1 MSARCLRIPALP
13 AAGRMSTL
21 MIQPRAVPPRPHHCQ
36 LPDLCFWRPRRSA
49 PDPTALS
56 AFNQRVGQL
65 LSRISPHAAA
75 FRLHVD
81 PGRLGAQTASRGPNL
96 RPPTPPRF
104 PAAPRSRHA
113 TRSLQSIAGDRHSRP
128 GQHWGWRS
136 LRRQR
141 TRRRQLLA
149 QPWGQPGWWRVCGV
163 VAGAQP
169 LASAAAE
176 PRVRAS
182 AGTAAPMPAS

>member
-1 MSARCLRIPALP
+1 MSARALRIPALT
-13 AAGRMSTL
+13 GG
-21 MIQPRAVPPRPHHCQ
+21 RPHGRPMLQ
-36 LPDLCFWRPRRSA
+36 LGAVRLVLITLSIARSLLLEARRSA

-65 LSRISPHAAA
+65 LSRIGPHAAA

-136 LRRQR
+136 RRRQR
-141 TRRRQLLA
+141 LRRRQLLA
-149 QPWGQPGWWRVCGV
+149 QP
-163 VAGAQP
+163 
-169 LASAAAE
+169 
-176 PRVRAS
+176 
-182 AGTAAPMPAS
+182 